1 MRSYLGT
8 SNINNT
14 APWVHGA
21 HTKYEEVYLKAY
33 TTPREAELE
42 IGHYMVF
49 YNEERNHQGLND
61 LTPDEAYFG
70 RQRYAA

>member
-1 MRSYLGT
+1 MDGKGRLGDNVFIERLWRSLR
-8 SNINNT
+8 
-14 APWVHGA
+14 
-21 HTKYEEVYLKAY
+21 AY

-70 RQRYAA
+70 RQRYAV